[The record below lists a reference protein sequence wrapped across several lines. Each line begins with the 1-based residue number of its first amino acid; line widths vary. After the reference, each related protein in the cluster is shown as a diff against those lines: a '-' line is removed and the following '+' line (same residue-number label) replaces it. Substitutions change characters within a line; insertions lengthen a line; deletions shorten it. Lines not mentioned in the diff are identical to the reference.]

1 MPCAS
6 PTEGN
11 MTQNIRTDDGVTI
24 EYSVYG
30 SGPLTLLFLH
40 GWGNAANSWD
50 DLIMRLNLA
59 GLRCVAAT
67 YRGHGGSGE
76 ARSGYTH
83 DRFARD
89 MFGVVDAAGAD
100 SFVMVGFSMAA
111 KFGRYMAHL
120 HPRRV
125 LGQVLIA
132 PPGPEKLGVPRDA
145 FIPWLE
151 AAPHP
156 DRWRDILLSF
166 TTQPIRQDLLD
177 MYCRNVSRASR
188 AGLEGTIEMFYESTE
203 HEVSHIRTPTL
214 IIAGEGDP
222 LFNRE
227 YVNKNVLPTTLGAR
241 AVFLSCG
248 HEIPFEMPSE
258 TASLLEAYLA
268 GLQGQRAD

>member
-1 MPCAS
+1 
-6 PTEGN
+6 
-11 MTQNIRTDDGVTI
+11 MTQNIRTDDGVMI
-24 EYSVYG
+24 EYKVYG
-30 SGPLTLLFLH
+30 PGPLTLLFLH

-50 DLIMRLNLA
+50 ELITTRLNLA

-76 ARSGYTH
+76 ATSGYTH

-89 MFGVVDAAGAD
+89 MFDVADAAGAD
-100 SFVMVGFSMAA
+100 AFVMVGFSMAA
-111 KFGRYMAHL
+111 KFGRYMAYL

-125 LGQVLIA
+125 LGQVLIG
-132 PPGPEKLGVPRDA
+132 PPGPEKLGVPREA

-156 DRWRDILLSF
+156 ARFREILLSF

-177 MYCRNVSRASR
+177 LYCRNVSLASR
-188 AGLEGTIEMFYESTE
+188 AGLEGTIDMFYESTE
-203 HEVSHIRTPTL
+203 NEVSDIRTPTL
-214 IIAGEGDP
+214 IIAGEADP

-227 YVNKNVLPTTLGAR
+227 YVNKNVLPTTPGAR
-241 AVFLSCG
+241 AVFLPCG
-248 HEIPFEMPSE
+248 HEIPFEMPNE
-258 TASLLEAYLA
+258 TARLLEAYLA